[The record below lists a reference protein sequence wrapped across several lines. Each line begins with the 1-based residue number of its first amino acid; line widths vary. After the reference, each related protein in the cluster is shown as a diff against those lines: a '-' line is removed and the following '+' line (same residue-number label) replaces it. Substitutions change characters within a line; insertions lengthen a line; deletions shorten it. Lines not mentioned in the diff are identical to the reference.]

1 GSRLVAA
8 LKEAKAVKS
17 ISPESL
23 RKHLAKYPDEVKKQ
37 AEELIASLNPD
48 SSKQKAHLEELLAT
62 LPPGDIRR
70 GQLLFHS
77 EKAACYTCHAIG
89 YMGGTVGPDLTRV
102 GAIRQ
107 EHDLLESIVYPSA
120 SFVQSYAPVI
130 VDTTDNDRQVGIL
143 KKDDPEEISLL
154 TGPNNQLTIPR
165 AKIKGIRPSPL
176 SLMPEGLEQLITKQD
191 LADLL
196 AFLKACK

>member
-1 GSRLVAA
+1 MGAQVFTRVG
-8 LKEAKAVKS
+8 
-17 ISPESL
+17 
-23 RKHLAKYPDEVKKQ
+23 R
-37 AEELIASLNPD
+37 SLNPD

-62 LPPGDIRR
+62 LPQGDIRR

-89 YMGGTVGPDLTRV
+89 YMGGNVGPDLTRV

-107 EHDLLESIVYPSA
+107 ERDLLESIVYPAA

-130 VDTTDNDRQVGIL
+130 VDTRDNDRQVGIL
-143 KKDDPEEISLL
+143 KKDDPEEISIV
-154 TGPNNQLTIPR
+154 TGPNQLLTIPR
-165 AKIKGIRPSPL
+165 NKIKGIRPSPL
-176 SLMPEGLEQLITKQD
+176 SLMPEGLEQLITRQD

>member
-1 GSRLVAA
+1 
-8 LKEAKAVKS
+8 
-17 ISPESL
+17 
-23 RKHLAKYPDEVKKQ
+23 
-37 AEELIASLNPD
+37 LIATLNP
-48 SSKQKAHLEELLAT
+48 T
-62 LPPGDIRR
+62 LQNKKRTGRIACHTSPGDIRR

-89 YMGGTVGPDLTRV
+89 YMGGTVGPEPDARRR
-102 GAIRQ
+102 IRQ
-107 EHDLLESIVYPSA
+107 ERDLLESIVYPSA

-143 KKDDPEEISLL
+143 KKDDPDENLPAHR
-154 TGPNNQLTIPR
+154 PNNQLTIPR
-165 AKIKGIRPSPL
+165 SKIKGIRPSPL

>member
-1 GSRLVAA
+1 
-8 LKEAKAVKS
+8 
-17 ISPESL
+17 
-23 RKHLAKYPDEVKKQ
+23 
-37 AEELIASLNPD
+37 
-48 SSKQKAHLEELLAT
+48 LLAT
-62 LPPGDIRR
+62 LPQGDIRR

-107 EHDLLESIVYPSA
+107 ERDLLESIIYPSA